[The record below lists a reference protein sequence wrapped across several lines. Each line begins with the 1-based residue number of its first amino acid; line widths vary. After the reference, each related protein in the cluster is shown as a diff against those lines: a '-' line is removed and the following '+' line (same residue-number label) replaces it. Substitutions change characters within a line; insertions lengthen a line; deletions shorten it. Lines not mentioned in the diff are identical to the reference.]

1 MNSFNDGFQYVD
13 AAGLHAGQGMV
24 VVYVVMMT
32 HAAYPPQPGQDSR
45 HARPLQYAA

>member
-1 MNSFNDGFQYVD
+1 MMVFQCVD
-13 AAGLHAGQGMV
+13 TAGVHAGQGMEV
-24 VVYVVMMT
+24 AFVVMMT